1 MQADGD
7 VVGNGANERRSGS
20 DQKDGSVTFWSK
32 TERGIKAEL
41 RLQHHPYDTESWGV
55 LIREAQNTPLETSR
69 VLCEKLVRRFPNAGR
84 YWRLY
89 IEQEVFKI
97 CSLFNICTSSISLHS
112 STGCVPLKSI
122 LN

>member
-1 MQADGD
+1 MQAGGD
-7 VVGNGANERRSGS
+7 VVGNGTNEGRRGS
-20 DQKDGSVTFWSK
+20 DQKGGGVTFWSK

-41 RLQHHPYDTESWGV
+41 RLQHHPHDTESWGV

-89 IEQEVFKI
+89 IEQEVFRI
-97 CSLFNICTSSISLHS
+97 CSLFNICTSSISL
-112 STGCVPLKSI
+112 TM
-122 LN
+122 

>member
-1 MQADGD
+1 MQSGGE
-7 VVGNGANERRSGS
+7 VVRNGATERRSS
-20 DQKDGSVTFWSK
+20 SEPKDGGVTFWST

-89 IEQEVFKI
+89 IEQEVFRICSFFKI
-97 CSLFNICTSSISLHS
+97 C
-112 STGCVPLKSI
+112 
-122 LN
+122 